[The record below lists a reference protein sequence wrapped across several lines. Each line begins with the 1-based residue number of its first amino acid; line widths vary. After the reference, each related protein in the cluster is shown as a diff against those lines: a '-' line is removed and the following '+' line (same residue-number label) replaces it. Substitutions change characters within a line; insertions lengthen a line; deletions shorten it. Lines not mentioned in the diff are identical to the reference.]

1 MSDPH
6 DGATR
11 WDRRRAQTYRRL
23 LDAGEQLFRTQGF
36 DVITVERL
44 AAAADVA
51 KGTFFNY
58 FSSKEALLGALL
70 DARIQAILEVSH
82 DSQSSPI
89 EQIWQLLLDVRREL
103 MPYVH
108 LFRQMFAY
116 AASHPHY
123 ASSSPEHLTM
133 TEILAGLVRNGQR
146 QGLFRDTHSAD
157 VVGAMIATYFFRVCV
172 LECALRERA
181 GQAQAQALQAGTS
194 GERSGEADL
203 RCVTEDGESADF
215 SWKTHMRAGLEVL
228 YEGLVVT

>member
-1 MSDPH
+1 MSDPN
-6 DGATR
+6 DGTSR

-23 LDAGEQLFRTQGF
+23 LAAGEQLFRTQGF
-36 DVITVERL
+36 GVITVERL

-70 DARIQAILEVSH
+70 DARIQAILEASQ
-82 DSQSSPI
+82 DSYASPI
-89 EQIWQLLLDVRREL
+89 ERIWQLLLDVRCEL

-123 ASSSPEHLTM
+123 ASSSQKHRTM
-133 TEILAGLVRNGQR
+133 TEILAGLVRDGQR
-146 QGLFRDTHSAD
+146 QGVFCDTHSAD

-172 LECALRERA
+172 LEGA
-181 GQAQAQALQAGTS
+181 
-194 GERSGEADL
+194 
-203 RCVTEDGESADF
+203 
-215 SWKTHMRAGLEVL
+215 
-228 YEGLVVT
+228 

>member
-1 MSDPH
+1 MSDPN

-23 LDAGEQLFRTQGF
+23 LEAGEQLFRTQGF

-58 FSSKEALLGALL
+58 FGSKEALLGALL
-70 DARIQAILEVSH
+70 DGRIQAILEISH
-82 DSQSSPI
+82 DSQVSPI

-123 ASSSPEHLTM
+123 ASSSQEHRTM
-133 TEILAGLVRNGQR
+133 AEILAELVRDGQR

-157 VVGAMIATYFFRVCV
+157 VVGAMIAAYFFRVCV
-172 LECALRERA
+172 LECALKERA
-181 GQAQAQALQAGTS
+181 GQAQALQAGTS
-194 GERSGEADL
+194 GERSDEADL
-203 RCVTEDGESADF
+203 RCVSEDGESADF
-215 SWKTHMRAGLEVL
+215 SWKTHMRAGLDVL

>member
-1 MSDPH
+1 MSDPN

-11 WDRRRAQTYRRL
+11 WSRRRAQTYKRL
-23 LDAGEQLFRTQGF
+23 LNAGEQLFRAQSF

-70 DARIQAILEVSH
+70 DARVQAILEVPQ
-82 DSQSSPI
+82 DSQTSPI
-89 EQIWQLLLDVRREL
+89 EQIWQLLLDIRREL

-123 ASSSPEHLTM
+123 ASSSQEHRTM
-133 TEILAGLVRNGQR
+133 SEILAGLVRDGQR

-172 LECALRERA
+172 LECVLGERA
-181 GQAQAQALQAGTS
+181 GQAQSVQAGTS
-194 GERSGEADL
+194 GKRSDEADF
-203 RCVTEDGESADF
+203 RCVREDGESADF
-215 SWKTHMRAGLEVL
+215 SWKTHMREGLDVL
-228 YEGLVVT
+228 YEGLVAT